1 MIRRHS
7 EAAQRFA
14 ERRKREDEAPRLRA
28 AVPLLDSLELEFRES
43 RAGVQM
49 ADVTHKRRVVVE
61 RAPALFEL
69 PCQDS
74 SCRDGGHDIT
84 QPVMRMLRDGSAH
97 FEGEDVCHGQVG
109 NAECRRV
116 LSFVG
121 NATYRK
127 PG

>member
-7 EAAQRFA
+7 EAAQRAA
-14 ERRKREDEAPRLRA
+14 ERRKREDDAPRLRA
-28 AVPLLDSLELEFRES
+28 TVPKLESLELEFRES

-84 QPVMRMLRDGSAH
+84 REVMRALQDGLERFH
-97 FEGEDVCHGQVG
+97 GEDLCRGQVG
-109 NAECRRV
+109 QAECRRV
-116 LSFVG
+116 LTFAGV
-121 NATYRK
+121 AAYRR
-127 PG
+127 